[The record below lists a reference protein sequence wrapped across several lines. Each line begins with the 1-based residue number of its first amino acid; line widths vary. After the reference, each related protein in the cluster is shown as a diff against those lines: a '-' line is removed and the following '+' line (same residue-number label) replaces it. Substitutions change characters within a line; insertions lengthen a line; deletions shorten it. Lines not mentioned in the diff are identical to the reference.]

1 MPPELTV
8 ESHHFEALG
17 TSCSLFAAGQSRGR
31 LVEGEFWVRRVG
43 ARLTRFAADSELS
56 RLNACAGHWMEISD
70 ELGSVLK
77 FALTAYETSGGLV
90 NAAVLP
96 SMLAIG
102 YTSPLADGP
111 AVATLDGVGPLPP
124 LPDVLEVS
132 DDKARVASGSGVDL
146 GGVAKGWMADR
157 LREFL
162 GPNSVANLGGDLM
175 AIGPG
180 PRAGG
185 WSQLIRRPGHRPGH
199 RNRPAHRGVRL
210 VGQQPHGLLG
220 ARVHDRALD
229 PAGGAACG
237 VPAAGHHGPCR
248 AARCVRAVSLD
259 VRDAGDRPRRAVG
272 GCADRRHRDCVPE
285 APNAQGPV
293 ALGPPAGVRS
303 IRAHLPARGAER
315 HRLQRPHC
323 VGDHV
328 GDGGDAA
335 HARCGEGFGGPPAGL
350 TSTLRGPTLLPP
362 VPTPNRLA

>member
-17 TSCSLFAAGQSRGR
+17 TSCSLFAAGQSRAR

-43 ARLTRFAADSELS
+43 ARLTRFAVDSELS

-102 YTSPLADGP
+102 YTRPLADGP
-111 AVATLDGVGPLPP
+111 AIAALDGIGALPP

-132 DDKARVASGSGVDL
+132 HDKARVASGSGVDL

-157 LREFL
+157 LHEFL

-180 PRAGG
+180 PRGEGWPVGVAGTTLMLRD
-185 WSQLIRRPGHRPGH
+185 Q
-199 RNRPAHRGVRL
+199 
-210 VGQQPHGLLG
+210 
-220 ARVHDRALD
+220 
-229 PAGGAACG
+229 GAATSSVRRRRWG
-237 VPAAGHHGPCR
+237 GLHH
-248 AARCVRAVSLD
+248 VID
-259 VRDAGDRPRRAVG
+259 PRTG
-272 GCADRRHRDCVPE
+272 
-285 APNAQGPV
+285 
-293 ALGPPAGVRS
+293 
-303 IRAHLPARGAER
+303 LPARTGLEEVSVVAASGFDAEVIAKTA
-315 HRLQRPHC
+315 LLLGPEIAPIYC
-323 VGDHV
+323 
-328 GDGGDAA
+328 AA
-335 HARCGEGFGGPPAGL
+335 HAMAWSLGGAHD
-350 TSTLRGPTLLPP
+350 S
-362 VPTPNRLA
+362 